1 MFSLKNKTAVVT
13 GGAKGIGKSIARV
26 FALQGADVHIVDREE
41 KESVETV
48 REITGE
54 GGSARFHLA
63 DVVNQNELTDL
74 FRHIYDEK
82 QRLNILV
89 NNAGISAIG
98 KLENTTEDDFD
109 RVYSVNVKGVYNCAF
124 AAIEKM
130 KQTGGGVILNM
141 ASVVSVMGIPERFA
155 YSTSKG
161 AVLSMTYSIARDY
174 LDDNVR
180 CNAISPARVHTPFVD
195 GYLEQHYPGK
205 EKEMFEELSKTQ
217 PIGRMGKPDE
227 IAAMALYLCS
237 DEAGFITG
245 SNFPIDGG
253 FTTLKV

>member
-13 GGAKGIGKSIARV
+13 GGAKGIGKSIAHIFSR
-26 FALQGADVHIVDREE
+26 QGADVHIIDREE
-41 KESVETV
+41 KKAGKTV
-48 REITGE
+48 REITDD
-54 GGSARFHLA
+54 GGNARFHQA
-63 DVVNQNELTDL
+63 DVLDHNTMTDL
-74 FRHIYDEK
+74 FGRIYDEK
-82 QRLNILV
+82 KQLNILI

-98 KLENTTEDDFD
+98 KLSDTTEDDFD

-124 AAIEKM
+124 AAVDKM
-130 KQTGGGVILNM
+130 KQSGEGVILNM
-141 ASVVSVMGIPERFA
+141 ASIVSVMGIPDRFA
-155 YSTSKG
+155 YSASKG

-174 LDDNVR
+174 LSDNIR

-195 GYLEQHYPGK
+195 EYLKEHYPGK

-217 PIGRMGKPDE
+217 PIGRMAKPDE

-237 DEAGFITG
+237 DEASFITG
-245 SNFPIDGG
+245 SNFTIDGG